1 MIQEIKMKS
10 TEFKPLNE
18 FLLVKVE
25 PAVNEETSNSG
36 IVIQYRKSIT
46 QRPCSGTIIAVGLD
60 CNDLSKGDYVVF
72 PDTDGI
78 DVKFLDSDLTKTYN
92 EFMLLRYKS
101 IIGKKAVL
109 W

>member
-60 CNDLSKGDYVVF
+60 CNDLTEGDYVVF